1 MRAHPRR
8 VQALA
13 AIGLLLTVSIHAF
26 AQAEPSSNGGDD
38 SEATYS
44 KLVADAVTAFDAGR
58 FRESRELLT
67 RAHQLRPN
75 ARTLRG
81 MGLAAFEEGRYS
93 LAMLALDAAL
103 RETRQP
109 MSAQQRVECEQLRA
123 ESDALTA
130 RYAVIGLPPDAELR
144 VDGEEPVWDSA
155 GQLLVDQGS
164 HTLTLRHAGEIR
176 NLKLAARGGQR
187 SEFALGPQAHTAPEE
202 VEAPPPIAATAEL
215 EPAPANE
222 QAASGVPNVVA
233 YVALATAAVT
243 GGLAIWQWTERESEV
258 DAWNSDDCLRRRRT
272 RRANCGAHEDAYQR
286 AETWGWVAAGATI
299 ALSAGAVTLLL
310 LNGSS
315 EEQQP
320 RAASP
325 VCLPG
330 PVGFACRVAF

>member
-1 MRAHPRR
+1 MLAMLGILLAVAPR
-8 VQALA
+8 V
-13 AIGLLLTVSIHAF
+13 V
-26 AQAEPSSNGGDD
+26 AQSEPSPDRSKIGVGDSD
-38 SEATYS
+38 AIFS

-93 LAMLALDAAL
+93 LAVLALDGAL
-103 RETRQP
+103 NETRQP
-109 MSAQQRVECEQLRA
+109 MNAEQRAECEQLRA

-130 RYAVIGLPPDAELR
+130 RYAVIGLPEGAELR
-144 VDGEEPVWDSA
+144 IDGEEAVWDSA
-155 GQLLVDQGS
+155 GYLLVDQGT
-164 HTLTLRHAGEIR
+164 HTLTLRHAGELR
-176 NLKLAARGGQR
+176 NWKLAARGGQR
-187 SEFALGPQAHTAPEE
+187 SEFALRSQGQNEPEA
-202 VEAPPPIAATAEL
+202 VEAPPPIAAQAEL
-215 EPAPANE
+215 EPARLRERPAT
-222 QAASGVPNVVA
+222 GIPNTVA

-243 GGLAIWQWTERESEV
+243 GGLAIWQWSERESEV
-258 DAWNSDDCLRRRRT
+258 DAWNSDDCLRSRRT

-286 AETWGWVAAGATI
+286 AEVWGWVAAGATV

-310 LNGSS
+310 LNGAS

-320 RAASP
+320 RAALP